1 MECPKIL
8 VPPDHK
14 RSWHRILKCG
24 KIYGMKRKSFLIGIV
39 ALAVVL
45 VWRFA
50 GPSEERRVRKVFDRV
65 SELLSKSGTEPVFAA
80 AAKARDLAKLVAHD
94 AHLEIP
100 ERNFNFTLG
109 NNNLAQQIAM
119 ARSQTQFI
127 KVTFE
132 EISVVFADEDT
143 ALVTADVLFN
153 GTSDLLGFSG
163 RDTRELD
170 AALKRESS
178 SGDWL
183 FSSVS
188 LKPIVEK

>member
-1 MECPKIL
+1 MTKKI
-8 VPPDHK
+8 
-14 RSWHRILKCG
+14 
-24 KIYGMKRKSFLIGIV
+24 FLIAVI
-39 ALAVVL
+39 ALTA
-45 VWRFA
+45 FA
-50 GPSEERRVRKVFDRV
+50 AWKLAAPSEERRVRKVFDRV
-65 SELLSKSGTEPVFAA
+65 SELLSKTGTEPVFAA
-80 AAKARDLAKLVAHD
+80 AAKARDLAKLVSPD
-94 AHLEIP
+94 AHFEIP
-100 ERNFNFTLG
+100 ERNLNFALG
-109 NNNLAQQIAM
+109 GNDLARQIAM

-163 RDTRELD
+163 RDTREL
-170 AALKRESS
+170 AATLKKESS

-183 FSSVS
+183 FSSVC

>member
-1 MECPKIL
+1 
-8 VPPDHK
+8 
-14 RSWHRILKCG
+14 
-24 KIYGMKRKSFLIGIV
+24 MKRKVFLIGMV
-39 ALAVVL
+39 ALAGVL
-45 VWRFA
+45 VWKFA

-65 SELLSKSGTEPVFAA
+65 SELLSKSGAEPVFAA
-80 AAKARDLAKLVAHD
+80 AAKARDLAKLVAPA

-100 ERNFNFTLG
+100 ERNLNFALG
-109 NNNLAQQIAM
+109 GNDLARQIAM

-163 RDTRELD
+163 RDTREL
-170 AALKRESS
+170 AATLKKESS

-183 FSSVS
+183 FSSVC

>member
-1 MECPKIL
+1 
-8 VPPDHK
+8 
-14 RSWHRILKCG
+14 
-24 KIYGMKRKSFLIGIV
+24 
-39 ALAVVL
+39 
-45 VWRFA
+45 
-50 GPSEERRVRKVFDRV
+50 
-65 SELLSKSGTEPVFAA
+65 
-80 AAKARDLAKLVAHD
+80 
-94 AHLEIP
+94 
-100 ERNFNFTLG
+100 
-109 NNNLAQQIAM
+109 M

-132 EISVVFADEDT
+132 ELSVVFADEDT

-170 AALKRESS
+170 ATLKRESS

-183 FSSVS
+183 FSSVR